1 MIKHSRV
8 IKALTLF
15 SFTFLITAFLLYR
28 TDSFDTYLSGKGSG
42 LQTSHNGG
50 VIKPARLDS
59 TVESNMDSTVE
70 SNMDSTERVMM
81 YSSKSM
87 VLIKKKVNFY
97 DSIKKKEKVQQLVVP
112 PVMMSGS
119 KSGMIFTPKG
129 TKLVIDTTKFDIK
142 KFKRLKN

>member
-50 VIKPARLDS
+50 VIKPARL
-59 TVESNMDSTVE
+59 DSTVE